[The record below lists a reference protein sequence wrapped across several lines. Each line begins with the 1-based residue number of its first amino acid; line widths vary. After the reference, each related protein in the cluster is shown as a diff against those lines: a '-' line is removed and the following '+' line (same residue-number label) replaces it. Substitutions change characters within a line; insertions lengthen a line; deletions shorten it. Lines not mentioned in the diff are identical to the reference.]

1 MSIFIDINSFELRD
15 LEMLNDYIFNN
26 DSLQRIGRKYDLAY
40 PFYNIKKIAIKIGI
54 VEKQF
59 NKNQIQN
66 KEELYKKL
74 SEALE
79 EKRNFQN
86 TIDDILLT

>member
-79 EKRNFQN
+79 EKRKFQN